1 MIIMWKFKCMII
13 VILILIILIVGD
25 FSNDTLASEFPLLGK
40 VIFIDP
46 GHGGRDPGV
55 VYGSIYEKDI
65 NLEIS
70 KKLEEELSLMGATV
84 FLTREE
90 DIDHSSI
97 YDARKK
103 RGDLYRRIK
112 MIDENDLKTDIY
124 LSIHINWYNDGY
136 WKGAEV
142 LYYDS
147 NSNNKRLAEK
157 IQESLKKDTDTTR
170 DIRTTSLYM
179 YKYINTPG
187 VLIECGFLSNYQE
200 RKALQTEEYQRIL
213 AKSISFGVLD
223 FFQSS

>member
-1 MIIMWKFKCMII
+1 MYRFKVMIMIIL
-13 VILILIILIVGD
+13 VLLILIVSK
-25 FSNDTLASEFPLLGK
+25 FSSESYANELPLLGRI
-40 VIFIDP
+40 IFVDP

-55 VYGSIYEKDI
+55 IYGSVYEKDI

-90 DIDHSSI
+90 DIDHSSK
-97 YDARKK
+97 YDVRKK

-112 MIDENDLKTDIY
+112 MIDENSLKPDIY
-124 LSIHINWYNDGY
+124 LSIHINWYNGTY

-147 NSNNKRLAEK
+147 NPSNKILAET
-157 IQESLKKDTDTTR
+157 IQNSLKEFTGTKRNITT
-170 DIRTTSLYM
+170 TNLYM
-179 YKYINTPG
+179 YKYISTPG

-200 RKALQTEEYQRIL
+200 RKLLQSEDYQLTL
-213 AKSISFGVLD
+213 AKAITDGVINY
-223 FFQSS
+223 FQNN

>member
-1 MIIMWKFKCMII
+1 MII

-124 LSIHINWYNDGY
+124 LSIHVNWYKNSY
-136 WKGAEV
+136 YKGAEV
-142 LYYDS
+142 LYYEG
-147 NSNNKRLAEK
+147 NKFNEILASS
-157 IQESLKKDTDTTR
+157 IQEKFKKNTSTNREITT
-170 DIRTTSLYM
+170 TNLYM

-200 RKALQTEEYQRIL
+200 KKLLQDKDYQATLAISITEGVIEYFNNI
-213 AKSISFGVLD
+213 
-223 FFQSS
+223 

>member
-1 MIIMWKFKCMII
+1 MNKFKLSFII
-13 VILILIILIVGD
+13 FLIFLLFLVNFFD
-25 FSNDTLASEFPLLGK
+25 KNVSANTFPLLGK
-40 VIFIDP
+40 VIYIDP

-55 VYGSIYEKDI
+55 IYGNIYEKDI

-90 DIDHSSI
+90 DIDHSSV

-112 MIDENDLKTDIY
+112 MIDENSIDVDIY

-136 WKGAEV
+136 WSGGEV

-147 NSNNKRLAEK
+147 NSKNKILAEEIMK
-157 IQESLKKDTDTTR
+157 GLINDTNTSR
-170 DIRTTSLYM
+170 SVRTTNLYM
-179 YKYINTPG
+179 YKYIKTPG
-187 VLIECGFLSNYQE
+187 VLIECGFLSNYKE
-200 RKALQTEEYQRIL
+200 RNLLQTNEYQTTL
-213 AKSISFGVLD
+213 AKSITKSVINYFKNI
-223 FFQSS
+223 

>member
-1 MIIMWKFKCMII
+1 MYKFKVMIMIIL
-13 VILILIILIVGD
+13 VLLILIVSN
-25 FSNDTLASEFPLLGK
+25 FSNESYANELPLLGR
-40 VIFIDP
+40 VIFVDP

-55 VYGSIYEKDI
+55 IYGSIYEKDI

-70 KKLEEELSLMGATV
+70 KQLEEELSLMGATV

-90 DIDHSSI
+90 DIDHSSK

-112 MIDENDLKTDIY
+112 MIDENYLKPDIY
-124 LSIHINWYNDGY
+124 LSIHINWYNGTY

-147 NSNNKRLAEK
+147 KPSNKILAES
-157 IQESLKKDTDTTR
+157 IQNSLKKFTGTKRNITTTD
-170 DIRTTSLYM
+170 LYM
-179 YKYINTPG
+179 YKYISTPG

-200 RKALQTEEYQRIL
+200 RKLLQSEDYQSTL
-213 AKSISFGVLD
+213 AKAITDGVID
-223 FFQSS
+223 YFQNN